1 MKCNA
6 SLLYFLQEL
15 TFNLVDL
22 ISHKEYKDFALD
34 SLKLANQSLD
44 QDSKIC
50 PDLLY
55 SRLENVDEK
64 DILTFVELDKETNP
78 LVWSCIAN
86 YLALICYYS
95 YQQSGEMY
103 LPQTIE
109 SVDEETLEAY
119 VSSYQ
124 QLLAGNNQLVQQLL
138 ALNLGQLSNDP
149 MVDNYFGNLLRE
161 IQMKQ

>member
-1 MKCNA
+1 MKFNG
-6 SLLYFLQEL
+6 SFLYLLQKL

-22 ISHKEYKDFALD
+22 ISPLEYKEFVLD
-34 SLKLANQSLD
+34 SLKLANQSLE

-64 DILTFVELDKETNP
+64 DILTFMELDKETNP

-86 YLALICYYS
+86 YFALICYYS
-95 YQQSGEMY
+95 YQQSGEKY

-109 SVDEETLEAY
+109 SVDKETLEAY

-124 QLLAGNNQLVQQLL
+124 QLIAENNKLL
-138 ALNLGQLSNDP
+138 DQIPALDLGQLSNDP
-149 MVDNYFGNLLRE
+149 MVANYFGDLLQE
-161 IQMKQ
+161 IKLKQ

>member
-6 SLLYFLQEL
+6 SLLYFLQDL

-22 ISHKEYKDFALD
+22 ISHKEYKDFVMD

-55 SRLENVDEK
+55 SRLEKMDEN
-64 DILTFVELDKETNP
+64 DILTFMELDKETNP

-86 YLALICYYS
+86 CFALICYHS
-95 YQQSGEMY
+95 YQHSGEKY

-119 VSSYQ
+119 VSSYR
-124 QLLAGNNQLVQQLL
+124 QLLAENNQLVQKLS
-138 ALNLGQLSNDP
+138 ALDLEQVLKDP
-149 MVDNYFGNLLRE
+149 LIDNYFGELLQE
-161 IQMKQ
+161 FKLKQ

>member
-1 MKCNA
+1 MKCND
-6 SLLYFLQEL
+6 SLLYLLQEL

-22 ISHKEYKDFALD
+22 ISHIEYKDFVLD

-50 PDLLY
+50 PDILY

-64 DILTFVELDKETNP
+64 DILTFMELDKETDP

-86 YLALICYYS
+86 YFVLVCYHS
-95 YQQSGEMY
+95 YQHYGEKY
-103 LPQTIE
+103 IPQTIE
-109 SVDEETLEAY
+109 SVDEDTIEAY

-124 QLLAGNNQLVQQLL
+124 QLLADNYQLVEQVSTLDLEQFLK
-138 ALNLGQLSNDP
+138 DP
-149 MVDNYFGNLLRE
+149 LVDNYFGNLLQE
-161 IQMKQ
+161 IKLKQ

>member
-1 MKCNA
+1 MKSND
-6 SLLYFLQEL
+6 SLLYLLQEL

-22 ISHKEYKDFALD
+22 ISHIEYKDFVMD

-50 PDLLY
+50 PDILY

-64 DILTFVELDKETNP
+64 DILTFMELDKETNP

-86 YLALICYYS
+86 YFALVCYHS
-95 YQQSGEMY
+95 YQHSGEKYM
-103 LPQTIE
+103 PQTIE
-109 SVDEETLEAY
+109 SVDEDTIEAY

-124 QLLAGNNQLVQQLL
+124 QLLADNNQLVVQLL
-138 ALNLGQLSNDP
+138 ALDLEQVLTDP
-149 MVDNYFGNLLRE
+149 LVANYFGNLLQE
-161 IQMKQ
+161 IKLKQ

>member
-1 MKCNA
+1 MKFNG
-6 SLLYFLQEL
+6 SFLYLLQKL

-22 ISHKEYKDFALD
+22 ISPLEYKEFVLD
-34 SLKLANQSLD
+34 SLKLANQSLE

-64 DILTFVELDKETNP
+64 DILTFMELDKETNP
-78 LVWSCIAN
+78 LVWSSIAN
-86 YLALICYYS
+86 YFALICYHS
-95 YQQSGEMY
+95 YQQSGEKY

-109 SVDEETLEAY
+109 SVDEETIEAY

-124 QLLAGNNQLVQQLL
+124 QLLAENNKLL
-138 ALNLGQLSNDP
+138 DQMSALDLGQPSNDP
-149 MVDNYFGNLLRE
+149 MVANYFGDLLQE
-161 IQMKQ
+161 IKLKQ

>member
-55 SRLENVDEK
+55 SRLENMDEN
-64 DILTFVELDKETNP
+64 DILTFMELDKETNP

-86 YLALICYYS
+86 YFALICYHS
-95 YQQSGEMY
+95 YQQSGEKY

-109 SVDEETLEAY
+109 SVDEGTIEAY
-119 VSSYQ
+119 VSSYK
-124 QLLAGNNQLVQQLL
+124 QLIADNNQLVQQLS
-138 ALNLGQLSNDP
+138 ALDLEPILNDP
-149 MVDNYFGNLLRE
+149 LVANYFGDLLQE
-161 IQMKQ
+161 IKLKQ

>member
-1 MKCNA
+1 MKCND

-22 ISHKEYKDFALD
+22 ISHIEYKDFVMD

-55 SRLENVDEK
+55 SRLENMDEK
-64 DILTFVELDKETNP
+64 DILTFMELDNETNP

-86 YLALICYYS
+86 YFVLVCYHS
-95 YQQSGEMY
+95 YQHSGEKY

-109 SVDEETLEAY
+109 SMDVETLEAY
-119 VSSYQ
+119 VSSYR
-124 QLLAGNNQLVQQLL
+124 QLLAENNQLVQQLS
-138 ALNLGQLSNDP
+138 ALDLEQVLKDP
-149 MVDNYFGNLLRE
+149 LIDNYFGELLQEFNL
-161 IQMKQ
+161 KQ

>member
-1 MKCNA
+1 MKSND
-6 SLLYFLQEL
+6 SLLYLLQEL

-22 ISHKEYKDFALD
+22 ISHIEYKDFVLD

-50 PDLLY
+50 PDILY

-64 DILTFVELDKETNP
+64 DILTFMELDKETDP

-86 YLALICYYS
+86 YFVLVCYHS
-95 YQQSGEMY
+95 YQHSGEKY
-103 LPQTIE
+103 IPQTIE
-109 SVDEETLEAY
+109 SVDEDTIEAY

-124 QLLAGNNQLVQQLL
+124 QLLADNYQLVEQVSTLDLEQFLK
-138 ALNLGQLSNDP
+138 DP
-149 MVDNYFGNLLRE
+149 LVDNYFGNLLQE
-161 IQMKQ
+161 IKLKQ

>member
-6 SLLYFLQEL
+6 SLLYFLQDL

-22 ISHKEYKDFALD
+22 ISYKEYKDFALD

-55 SRLENVDEK
+55 SRLENVDEY
-64 DILTFVELDKETNP
+64 DILTFMELDKETNP

-86 YLALICYYS
+86 YFSLICYHL
-95 YQQSGEMY
+95 YQQSGEKY

-119 VSSYQ
+119 VLGYL
-124 QLLAGNNQLVQQLL
+124 QLIAGNQKL
-138 ALNLGQLSNDP
+138 AGQLSALDLEPILNDP
-149 MVDNYFGNLLRE
+149 LVKNYFGDLLRE
-161 IQMKQ
+161 IQMK

>member
-1 MKCNA
+1 MKFNG
-6 SLLYFLQEL
+6 SFLYLLQEL

-22 ISHKEYKDFALD
+22 ISPLKYKEFVLD
-34 SLKLANQSLD
+34 SLKLASQSLE

-55 SRLENVDEK
+55 SCLENVDEK
-64 DILTFVELDKETNP
+64 DILTFMELDKETNP

-86 YLALICYYS
+86 YFALICYHS
-95 YQQSGEMY
+95 YKQSGEKY

-124 QLLAGNNQLVQQLL
+124 QLIAENNKLL
-138 ALNLGQLSNDP
+138 DQMSALDLGQLSNDP
-149 MVDNYFGNLLRE
+149 MVANYFGDLLQE
-161 IQMKQ
+161 TKLK

>member
-1 MKCNA
+1 MKCND

-22 ISHKEYKDFALD
+22 ISHIEYKDFVMD

-44 QDSKIC
+44 QNNKIC

-64 DILTFVELDKETNP
+64 DILTFMELDKETNP

-86 YLALICYYS
+86 YFVLVCYHS
-95 YQQSGEMY
+95 YQHSGEKY

-109 SVDEETLEAY
+109 SVDEETIEAY

-124 QLLAGNNQLVQQLL
+124 QLLAGNNKLL
-138 ALNLGQLSNDP
+138 DQIPALNLGQLSNDP
-149 MVDNYFGNLLRE
+149 LVNNYFGNLLLE
-161 IQMKQ
+161 IKLKQ

>member
-1 MKCNA
+1 MKCND

-15 TFNLVDL
+15 TLNLVDL
-22 ISHKEYKDFALD
+22 ISHIEYKDFVMD

-44 QDSKIC
+44 QDNKIC

-64 DILTFVELDKETNP
+64 DILTFMELDKETNP

-86 YLALICYYS
+86 YFVLVCYHS
-95 YQQSGEMY
+95 YQHSGEKY
-103 LPQTIE
+103 PPQTIE
-109 SVDEETLEAY
+109 SVDQETIEAY

-124 QLLAGNNQLVQQLL
+124 QLIAENNKLL
-138 ALNLGQLSNDP
+138 DQIPALNLEQLSKDP
-149 MVDNYFGNLLRE
+149 LIDNYFGDLLRE
-161 IQMKQ
+161 IKLKQ